1 MLALAPW
8 FIFNQRQMR
17 RSKQNYRCSF
27 CGKDKSE
34 ALILIAGIE
43 GHICEVCVEQ
53 AVDIIEEELYGNKKN
68 APPAQQQSSADFN
81 LPDNITPQQIKDYL
95 DLYVIGQEEAKK
107 TLSVS
112 VYNHYKRLRH
122 APEMDGDVEIEKSNV
137 LFVGETGTGKTLLA
151 KTIAK
156 YLNVPFAIV
165 DATVFTEA
173 GYVGEDVESILSR
186 LLQVCDYNV
195 SAAEKGIVYID
206 EIDKI
211 ARKSDNPSITR
222 DVSGEGVQQG
232 MLKMLE
238 GTDVNVPPQG
248 GRKHPEQKLV
258 KVNTHN
264 ILFICGGAFDGIEK
278 HIARRLN
285 THVIGFKADENFN
298 VDREN
303 LISYVN
309 HQDLKRFGL
318 IPELVGRLPVAT
330 YLEPLNH
337 DTLSRILTEPKNALL
352 KQYTKLF
359 ALEGILLKFTPEAI
373 SYIAQKAIEFKLG
386 ARGLRSICEA
396 VMKDAMFSLP
406 SEREIKEYTI
416 TEEYAREKLERSR
429 MTLLKAA

>member
-1 MLALAPW
+1 
-8 FIFNQRQMR
+8 MR

-34 ALILIAGIE
+34 ALILIAGVE

-53 AVDIIEEELYGNKKN
+53 AVDIIEEELYGNKKQQHTHEKEAS
-68 APPAQQQSSADFN
+68 APKADFQ
-81 LPDNITPQQIKDYL
+81 LPDNLTPMGIKKHL
-95 DLYVIGQEEAKK
+95 DQYVIGQDEAKK
-107 TLSVS
+107 TLSVA
-112 VYNHYKRLRH
+112 VYNHYKRLGQP
-122 APEMDGDVEIEKSNV
+122 ASADDIEIEKSNL
-137 LFVGETGTGKTLLA
+137 LFVGETGTGKTLMA

-156 YLNVPFAIV
+156 FLNVPFAIV

-186 LLQVCDYNV
+186 LLQVCDFNV
-195 SAAEKGIVYID
+195 AAAERGIVYID

-238 GTDVNVPPQG
+238 GTEVNVPPQG

-258 KVNTHN
+258 KVNTQN

-278 HIARRLN
+278 HIARRMN
-285 THVIGFKADENFN
+285 THVIGYKSDDASNN
-298 VDREN
+298 VIDRDN
-303 LISYVN
+303 LIKYVN
-309 HQDLKRFGL
+309 HMDLKRFGL
-318 IPELVGRLPVAT
+318 IPELVGRLPVAA
-330 YLEPLNH
+330 YLEPL
-337 DTLSRILTEPKNALL
+337 DFETLRRILTEPRNALL

-359 ALEGILLKFTPEAI
+359 ALEGIKLSFTQEAI
-373 SYIAQKAIEFKLG
+373 DYIAKKALEFRLG

-396 VMKDAMFSLP
+396 MMKDAMFELP
-406 SEREIKEYTI
+406 SDRNIKEFKV
-416 TEEYAREKLERSR
+416 TEAYAAEKFERSKFG
-429 MTLLKAA
+429 MLKAA